1 MFSRARSITS
11 RTRAGVAVAFLLVI
25 LALWYRPPF
34 AQLVPPVATPPL
46 ASPDTTPVPN
56 AGRTISLRAG
66 DDLQAAIDK
75 AQPGDTLTL
84 EAGARFTGN
93 FVLRNKAGSDWIVI
107 RSSAPDGK
115 LPAPGTRIA
124 PADAAL
130 LPKIVTPNALP
141 AIATESAAHHFHFV
155 GVEITLADAG
165 TAAAPENLVRLESPV
180 RQEFPSQAPTDI
192 IFDRCYIHGA
202 PAAHVRRGVALN
214 SARTAVVDSY
224 LADFHRI
231 GADSQAIMG
240 WNGPGPFKIVN
251 NHLEAA
257 GENLVFGGAD
267 PAIPEL
273 VPSDIEVRGNYFYKP
288 LSWRPGD
295 PAYAGKPWTVAG
307 LLALKNAQR
316 AVVENNVFEHNWSE
330 GQDGFAVVFTVRN
343 ADGAA
348 PWSVVQDVTLR
359 KNILRHSGAGLRV
372 LGRDDRFPSQ
382 QTKRILIQ
390 DNLFEDISGENWGGS
405 GVLFQIA
412 GGSAA
417 VVIDHNT
424 AFQSGSA
431 IVAKGAPNPGFV
443 YQNNIARD
451 DRPAAAA
458 ETGAGDAV
466 LSARFPG
473 YSFSRNVLSG
483 ANPSHY
489 PADNFFPASVGD
501 IGFWN
506 PAAGDY
512 RLLPA
517 SPYFNGG
524 TDGANVGADFEALL
538 SSTAGVLDGKRGWYE
553 AKRRSESSNA
563 G

>member
-11 RTRAGVAVAFLLVI
+11 RTRAGVTVIAILVV

-34 AQLVPPVATPPL
+34 AQLVPPLAAPPL
-46 ASPDTTPVPN
+46 ASPDTGSSSP
-56 AGRTISLRAG
+56 AGQTIFLRSG

-75 AQPGDTLTL
+75 AQPGDILTL
-84 EAGARFTGN
+84 QAGATFTGN

-107 RSSAPDGK
+107 RPSEPDGE
-115 LPAPGTRIA
+115 LPSPGTRVA
-124 PADAAL
+124 PSDSVL

-141 AIATESAAHHFHFV
+141 AIVTEAAAHHFHFV
-155 GVEITLADAG
+155 GIEITSADSG
-165 TAAAPENLVRLESPV
+165 TGAAPENLVRLESPA
-180 RQEFPSQAPTDI
+180 RQESPSQVPTDI
-192 IFDRCYIHGA
+192 IFDRCYIHGT
-202 PAAHVRRGVALN
+202 PTGQVRRGIALN

-224 LADFHRI
+224 LADFHRT
-231 GADSQAIMG
+231 GADSQAIIG

-267 PAIPEL
+267 PAIPDL

-295 PAYAGKPWTVAG
+295 PSYAGRRWTVKS

-316 AVVENNVFEHNWSE
+316 AVIEDNVFEHNWSE
-330 GQDGFAVVFTVRN
+330 ARDGFAILFTVRN
-343 ADGAA
+343 ANGAA
-348 PWSVVQDVTLR
+348 PWSVVQDITFR
-359 KNILRHSGAGLRV
+359 KNILRQSGAGLGI
-372 LGRDDRFPSQ
+372 LGRDDEFPSQ

-390 DNLFEDISGENWGGS
+390 DNLFEDISGANWGGS

-412 GGSAA
+412 GGSAN

-424 AFQSGSA
+424 GFQNGSA
-431 IVAKGAPNPGFV
+431 IVADGAPNTGFV
-443 YQNNIARD
+443 YQNNIARAGD
-451 DRPAAAA
+451 SAAA
-458 ETGAGDAV
+458 TSGARDVALG
-466 LSARFPG
+466 ARFPG
-473 YSFSRNVLSG
+473 TSFSRNVLTG
-483 ANPSHY
+483 ANPARY
-489 PADNFFPASVGD
+489 PADNFFPAAVGD

-512 RLLPA
+512 RLLPT

-524 TDGANVGADFEALL
+524 TDGAHVGADFDALM
-538 SSTAGVLDGKRGWYE
+538 SSTAGVIDGKRNWYA
-553 AKRRSESSNA
+553 AKRRSENFHA